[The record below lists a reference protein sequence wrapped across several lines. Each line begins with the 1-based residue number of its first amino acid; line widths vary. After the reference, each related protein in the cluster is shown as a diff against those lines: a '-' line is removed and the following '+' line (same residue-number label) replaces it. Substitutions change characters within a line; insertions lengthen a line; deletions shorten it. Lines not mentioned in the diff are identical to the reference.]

1 MLVAI
6 GAGIAVLTGI
16 GAGIGIGMATSKA
29 VEAIA
34 RQPEAE
40 SKISKSLL
48 LGCALAEAT
57 AIYGFVIG
65 LLIFTIINLIVLYLL
80 MKKFLFGP
88 ILNVMEQ
95 RKNMIDQQFASAK
108 DTEEQAY
115 ELKGKYEDALKSA
128 KDESMR
134 IVNQAKDEA
143 KVQAERI
150 VKDANTQAG
159 AMLDKAKADI
169 RTEQENAMKAM
180 ESRVAEIAL
189 DAASKIMGEKN
200 SSQQD
205 LSLYDQFIKEA
216 GDSNDG
222 NKH

>member
-1 MLVAI
+1 MIEININLV
-6 GAGIAVLTGI
+6 
-16 GAGIGIGMATSKA
+16 
-29 VEAIA
+29 
-34 RQPEAE
+34 
-40 SKISKSLL
+40 
-48 LGCALAEAT
+48 
-57 AIYGFVIG
+57 
-65 LLIFTIINLIVLYLL
+65 FTIINLIVLYLL

-180 ESRVAEIAL
+180 DRLPGIFVETCQRDNVVGITSELFGR
-189 DAASKIMGEKN
+189 D
-200 SSQQD
+200 
-205 LSLYDQFIKEA
+205 
-216 GDSNDG
+216 DSFG
-222 NKH
+222 IPK

>member
-1 MLVAI
+1 VIEININLV
-6 GAGIAVLTGI
+6 
-16 GAGIGIGMATSKA
+16 
-29 VEAIA
+29 
-34 RQPEAE
+34 
-40 SKISKSLL
+40 
-48 LGCALAEAT
+48 
-57 AIYGFVIG
+57 
-65 LLIFTIINLIVLYLL
+65 FTIINLIVLYLL

-134 IVNQAKDEA
+134 IVNQAKD
-143 KVQAERI
+143 
-150 VKDANTQAG
+150 DANTQAG

>member
-1 MLVAI
+1 MFFNFIVSDIHHNIHLHGCKYI
-6 GAGIAVLTGI
+6 IQKLKRLILNGNLYPCLNDCRFCI
-16 GAGIGIGMATSKA
+16 
-29 VEAIA
+29 
-34 RQPEAE
+34 E
-40 SKISKSLL
+40 SKEA
-48 LGCALAEAT
+48 GRAL
-57 AIYGFVIG
+57 FQN
-65 LLIFTIINLIVLYLL
+65 F
-80 MKKFLFGP
+80 
-88 ILNVMEQ
+88 

>member
-1 MLVAI
+1 MIEININLV
-6 GAGIAVLTGI
+6 
-16 GAGIGIGMATSKA
+16 
-29 VEAIA
+29 
-34 RQPEAE
+34 
-40 SKISKSLL
+40 
-48 LGCALAEAT
+48 
-57 AIYGFVIG
+57 
-65 LLIFTIINLIVLYLL
+65 FTIINLIVLYLL

-108 DTEEQAY
+108 ETEEKAY

-134 IVNQAKDEA
+134 IVNQAKDD
-143 KVQAERI
+143 RI

-159 AMLDKAKADI
+159 EMLDKAKADI